1 MTETQEMESRNTDRA
16 TISLPPDLQAKAK
29 DRARAQRR
37 SFSAYIAV
45 LIEQDLRKAE
55 VDTGE
60 LVKK

>member
-1 MTETQEMESRNTDRA
+1 MESRNTDRA